1 MSHTVTMSHHS
12 PMIRKQSKAYQNQ
25 GICKQTALES
35 SFQKKTTFITPDYPA
50 LEVPFYKAY
59 FSPIILINTS
69 KK

>member
-1 MSHTVTMSHHS
+1 MTPTATMSQSSH
-12 PMIRKQSKAYQNQ
+12 MIRNQSKFIKNQ

-35 SFQKKTTFITPDYPA
+35 FFKKTTFITADYPA

-59 FSPIILINTS
+59 FSSIILINTS

>member
-1 MSHTVTMSHHS
+1 MTPIVTMSNSSH
-12 PMIRKQSKAYQNQ
+12 MIRNQSKFFKNQ

-35 SFQKKTTFITPDYPA
+35 SFNKTTFITPDYPA

-59 FSPIILINTS
+59 FSSIILINTS